1 MRGELFD
8 VIGIYLRP
16 PFVYRQS
23 IMVPV
28 KVDIDALIEVSH
40 LNILISPYFSVSRDN
55 LIHLLMILKMEGNDN
70 TSKIGKIET
79 DIIQISER
87 KYFVFSSLVLSIK
100 NKCFHEI
107 ASAKLV
113 PIKTIIS

>member
-1 MRGELFD
+1 MVACKMRGELFD

-40 LNILISPYFSVSRDN
+40 LNILVSPYFSVSRDN

-70 TSKIGKIET
+70 TRKIGKLKRNVSMRLL
-79 DIIQISER
+79 QQS
-87 KYFVFSSLVLSIK
+87 
-100 NKCFHEI
+100 
-107 ASAKLV
+107 
-113 PIKTIIS
+113 